1 MFLFDFYRKLLMLI
15 CTVYA
20 LVRTAQAAARL
31 VDRLAGRQKH
41 KRLIRGYA
49 AVMLLSVRIQRFW
62 PQLLKIVFLLV
73 VLGGILYA
81 HRYWI

>member
-20 LVRTAQAAARL
+20 MVRTAQAAARF
-31 VDRLAGRQKH
+31 VDRLGGRQKN
-41 KRLIRGYA
+41 KRLMRGYT
-49 AVMLLSVRIQRFW
+49 AVMLLSIRIQRLW